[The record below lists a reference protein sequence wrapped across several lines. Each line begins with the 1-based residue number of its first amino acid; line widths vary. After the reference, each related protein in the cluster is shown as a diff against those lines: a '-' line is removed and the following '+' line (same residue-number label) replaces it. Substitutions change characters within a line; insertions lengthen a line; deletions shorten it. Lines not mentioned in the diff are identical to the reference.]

1 MVRGRDNVLSAEHP
15 ENVGH
20 VYEPTSCLNQQ
31 SMEKKSASCGAWV
44 SGLFWLIISLE
55 LRSPSI
61 CLGFFPP
68 TNDPSQFCTHI
79 GSTQESLGLA
89 SVT

>member
-1 MVRGRDNVLSAEHP
+1 MLSAGHP

-31 SMEKKSASCGAWV
+31 SMEKKGASSEAWV
-44 SGLFWLIISLE
+44 SGLFWLVISLE
-55 LRSPSI
+55 LRSPSVR
-61 CLGFFPP
+61 LGFFPP
-68 TNDPSQFCTHI
+68 TNDPSQFCTHV